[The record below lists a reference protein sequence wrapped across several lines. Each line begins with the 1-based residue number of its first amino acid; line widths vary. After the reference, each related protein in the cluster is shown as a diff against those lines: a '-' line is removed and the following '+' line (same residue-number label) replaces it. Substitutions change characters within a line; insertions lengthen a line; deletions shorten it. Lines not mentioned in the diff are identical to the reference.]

1 MTFVTINLNTGNL
14 FIYLAGIILKRV
26 QTNLSFR
33 YWMNADAELP
43 DCFLQTGE
51 DLEQIQTES
60 DWRCCPRR
68 C

>member
-1 MTFVTINLNTGNL
+1 
-14 FIYLAGIILKRV
+14 
-26 QTNLSFR
+26 
-33 YWMNADAELP
+33 MNADAELP

-68 C
+68 CWPAAKKWKKSKLIENKIVNSFW